1 MTQQAGGTPAWG
13 EAQAALPRRLVSR
26 SRVASFFPAAFSHTH
41 PHTHSTTTPLTPQFD
56 HVLGRGAF
64 KTVYKAFDEEEGTE
78 VAWNQVRVAELVRA
92 ASGPR
97 PGGPGG
103 APPPAG
109 PCGSSE
115 ERARLF
121 AEVRVL
127 KQLQHRN
134 IMTFHDS
141 WLDEKAA
148 TVNFITELFTSG
160 TLRQYRKRHRH
171 IDVAVLKR
179 WAWQILCGLVYLHG
193 HTPPIIHRDLKCDNI
208 FINGSEG
215 VVKIGDLG
223 LATLLR
229 VRTAPQSVLGTPEFM
244 APELY
249 DEDYDDRV
257 DVYSFGMC
265 LLELATLEYPYS
277 ECRNAAQIYR
287 KVTLGVRPAGLQRVP
302 SRELAD
308 FISLCIVPRD
318 TRPRARHLLK
328 HPYFESIRAEL
339 RGDGPGRAAALAGV
353 SGSTADLL
361 LAADPP
367 IIGIG
372 GALAT
377 ASTSALAGARSA
389 SGSLAGDWRA
399 ELPAQLA
406 AVPEADDEADPSDT
420 RPDAA
425 APVPPSAT
433 AAAARAH
440 LQPRPPSRSGA
451 LSPGA
456 GAWRGVASP
465 RSDAS
470 ASSIKAAAAAQP
482 PTGPPQPPPLAAAA
496 RAASAARSDAGSDD
510 GSLRSAGGG
519 GGGAIAS
526 AGGRE
531 FRVKG
536 RLASD
541 GGDTLALRL
550 RITQPG
556 GPSKTVEFAFDL
568 GADTALSVAGEMV
581 HDLSLSHGDA
591 AAIASA
597 IRAEIRLLLGSAAVG
612 EDGALRAESPHSG
625 YDTTRAT
632 IRAAQPPP
640 LPPAAAL
647 PLVASSGPSSAVA
660 VSTLGSLPSVAGAS
674 GGAFGDATC
683 SSLSDAVAG
692 AAAAAALAADPP
704 PPLQKLIDDL
714 QELVAA
720 APLGPPDAAGVPP
733 PMPVGY
739 GQSAASPTPD
749 HMITTPALAPLD
761 LAVGPMSSPGA
772 ADRRAA
778 AAAAVAAAAALS
790 AGGLAALASAPT
802 FASAPTSAMWSPREL
817 SPPPGPRASGL
828 APQRVVSPTLG
839 SSPPM
844 VPPPGVATA
853 TPSSRTSVDDDA
865 AAKEARRRQAA
876 DAAAAFER
884 LSLQALESRG
894 PGGAAP
900 ARAGSLGAPLGATG
914 SRVSLAAPPSS
925 NGSANGGQ

>member
-1 MTQQAGGTPAWG
+1 MRWGTPAWG
-13 EAQAALPRRLVSR
+13 EAQAAPRR
-26 SRVASFFPAAFSHTH
+26 ASFRARGWLVFSSFFFRCVFRSLTTH
-41 PHTHSTTTPLTPQFD
+41 PPSLHPPHPTPQFD

-229 VRTAPQSVLGTPEFM
+229 ARTAPQSVLGTPEFM

-308 FISLCIVPRD
+308 FISLCIAPRD

-339 RGDGPGRAAALAGV
+339 RGDGPARAAALAGV

-367 IIGIG
+367 GAAGAG
-372 GALAT
+372 GALGT
-377 ASTSALAGARSA
+377 GSVSALAGARSA
-389 SGSLAGDWRA
+389 SGSLAGDWGA

-406 AVPEADDEADPSDT
+406 AVPEADDEADAPDT

-440 LQPRPPSRSGA
+440 LPPRPPSRSGA

-470 ASSIKAAAAAQP
+470 ASSIKAAANSQP

-496 RAASAARSDAGSDD
+496 RAAPAARSDAGSDD

-519 GGGAIAS
+519 GGAVAS

-536 RLASD
+536 RLACD

-597 IRAEIRLLLGSAAVG
+597 IRAEIRLLLGAAAVG
-612 EDGALRAESPHSG
+612 EDGAPRAESPGSG
-625 YDTTRAT
+625 DD
-632 IRAAQPPP
+632 RAAILAAPPP
-640 LPPAAAL
+640 PPPAAAL
-647 PLVASSGPSSAVA
+647 PLTASSAPSSAGGA
-660 VSTLGSLPSVAGAS
+660 GVSTLGSLPSAAGAF
-674 GGAFGDATC
+674 ADATG
-683 SSLSDAVAG
+683 STLSEAASA

-733 PMPVGY
+733 PMLTVGAPH
-739 GQSAASPTPD
+739 GATSPPPEHLATA
-749 HMITTPALAPLD
+749 PALAPLD
-761 LAVGPMSSPGA
+761 LAVALVASSGA

-778 AAAAVAAAAALS
+778 AVVAAAAALS
-790 AGGLAALASAPT
+790 AGSLGAALAGAPT
-802 FASAPTSAMWSPREL
+802 SASAPTSTMWSPREL
-817 SPPPGPRASGL
+817 SPPPGPRASVLG
-828 APQRVVSPTLG
+828 PQRVASPTLG
-839 SSPPM
+839 ASPPM
-844 VPPPGVATA
+844 VPQSPHAGAATA

-894 PGGAAP
+894 SGGTAP
-900 ARAGSLGAPLGATG
+900 ARAGSLGAPLGASG
-914 SRVSLAAPPSS
+914 SRASLAAASS
-925 NGSANGGQ
+925 NVSANGGP